1 MPVFR
6 PTEEEFKDPIGYI
19 EKLYYHYGA
28 EEYGTVKIIP
38 PASFKPT
45 CLFDTESDRKL
56 PTRYQVLQK
65 LSQGVPFHQNPK
77 GHTFK

>member
-19 EKLYYHYGA
+19 EKLYNHYGA

-56 PTRYQVLQK
+56 PTRYQVL
-65 LSQGVPFHQNPK
+65 
-77 GHTFK
+77 